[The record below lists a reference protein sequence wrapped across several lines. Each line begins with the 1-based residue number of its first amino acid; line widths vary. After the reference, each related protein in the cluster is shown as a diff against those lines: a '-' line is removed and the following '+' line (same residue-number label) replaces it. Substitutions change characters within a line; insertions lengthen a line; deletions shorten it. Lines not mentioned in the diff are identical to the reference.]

1 MISIPVRQH
10 CVDSRVDIGLLLLL
24 PLVVLPVVLLP
35 VVVVAPSSGNG
46 CPTIGGGGSCCSN
59 SSNNND
65 GGGSSR

>member
-10 CVDSRVDIGLLLLL
+10 CVDSRVDIGLPLL
-24 PLVVLPVVLLP
+24 PVVVLPVVLLP
-35 VVVVAPSSGNG
+35 VVVEAPSSGNG

-59 SSNNND
+59 SSNSND